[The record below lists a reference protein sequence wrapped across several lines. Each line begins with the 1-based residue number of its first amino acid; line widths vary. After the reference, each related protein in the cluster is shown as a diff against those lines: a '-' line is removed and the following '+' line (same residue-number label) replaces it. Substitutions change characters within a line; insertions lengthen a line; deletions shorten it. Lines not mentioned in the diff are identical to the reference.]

1 MSNIKF
7 KLFFVFFSFC
17 FLSKAQN
24 TFKIIAH
31 VEGVEQGSVQCV
43 ILPSSGYMGLMKDGK
58 IKLVNG
64 IFRFELQMT
73 KTKEPLPIYFFI
85 YNGEKPF
92 MKTDVALFSPRN
104 QKVVIKKDGSIVIED
119 NLMKHQKYAYDKYF
133 RDYHSSYAH
142 FTEKGRELVKPDKNQ
157 VEEMIDL
164 RDKLALKKDSLLF
177 DFSKTNKNSYFLLN
191 DLSQNI
197 YTYGYKEIYEKTFDN
212 LSPIIKK
219 SQWAKNVR
227 EELMV
232 SKNFQYGKVFTV
244 YKIGND
250 DLRKWY
256 GKKLTLVDFW
266 FSYCSPCI
274 AEMSFYSD
282 VYTRYKEEGFEIISI
297 STDRSQDVV
306 KWKKQIDKN
315 NMLWHQVLDENGAV
329 SKKFNITKFPTNFLL
344 DENGKIL
351 KRDVSKIE
359 LLSIL
364 SKL

>member
-31 VEGVEQGSVQCV
+31 VEGVEKGSVQCV

-64 IFRFELQMT
+64 IFQFELQMT

-142 FTEKGRELVKPDKNQ
+142 FTEKGRKLVKPDKNQ

-177 DFSKTNKNSYFLLN
+177 DFSKNNKNS
-191 DLSQNI
+191 
-197 YTYGYKEIYEKTFDN
+197 
-212 LSPIIKK
+212 
-219 SQWAKNVR
+219 
-227 EELMV
+227 
-232 SKNFQYGKVFTV
+232 
-244 YKIGND
+244 
-250 DLRKWY
+250 
-256 GKKLTLVDFW
+256 
-266 FSYCSPCI
+266 
-274 AEMSFYSD
+274 
-282 VYTRYKEEGFEIISI
+282 
-297 STDRSQDVV
+297 
-306 KWKKQIDKN
+306 
-315 NMLWHQVLDENGAV
+315 
-329 SKKFNITKFPTNFLL
+329 
-344 DENGKIL
+344 
-351 KRDVSKIE
+351 
-359 LLSIL
+359 
-364 SKL
+364 

>member
-1 MSNIKF
+1 M
-7 KLFFVFFSFC
+7 
-17 FLSKAQN
+17 
-24 TFKIIAH
+24 
-31 VEGVEQGSVQCV
+31 
-43 ILPSSGYMGLMKDGK
+43 
-58 IKLVNG
+58 
-64 IFRFELQMT
+64 
-73 KTKEPLPIYFFI
+73 
-85 YNGEKPF
+85 
-92 MKTDVALFSPRN
+92 VAST
-104 QKVVIKKDGSIVIED
+104 S
-119 NLMKHQKYAYDKYF
+119 
-133 RDYHSSYAH
+133 
-142 FTEKGRELVKPDKNQ
+142 
-157 VEEMIDL
+157 
-164 RDKLALKKDSLLF
+164 
-177 DFSKTNKNSYFLLN
+177 
-191 DLSQNI
+191 
-197 YTYGYKEIYEKTFDN
+197 KEIYEKTFDN

-232 SKNFQYGKVFTV
+232 SKNFQYGNVFTV

-282 VYTRYKEEGFEIISI
+282 VYTRYKEAGFEIISI

-306 KWKKQIDKN
+306 NWKKQIDKN